1 MAADGDDAGAA
12 VARQRLALML
22 QNLRKQARN
31 KDGTPITIEQAAQHM
46 ERARPT
52 AHRIINGLP
61 GVRVKDHDVKSLAEL
76 FGADNETT
84 ATMLALAAA
93 TRVKGWF
100 SRFRDVLPPGFD
112 MYIGLEAAARAVW
125 AYEGERVHGLLQ
137 TEEYAREILRIS
149 ASDGPKAADAEFE
162 RRVAVRMRRQE
173 ILTRTDRPVDFTVV
187 LGEAVLHRTI
197 GGPAV
202 MARQLQQIN
211 ERGALPNVSV
221 KVVPYSVGA
230 HYGIDTG
237 PFAVITFPEQ
247 GGPATAYMDN
257 FTGHLLTH
265 KPSDIGRFE
274 AAAAAIDRCALNE
287 TASRNLISQRSKELS
302 SAQ

>member
-1 MAADGDDAGAA
+1 
-12 VARQRLALML
+12 
-22 QNLRKQARN
+22 
-31 KDGTPITIEQAAQHM
+31 
-46 ERARPT
+46 
-52 AHRIINGLP
+52 
-61 GVRVKDHDVKSLAEL
+61 
-76 FGADNETT
+76 
-84 ATMLALAAA
+84 MLALAAA

-173 ILTRTDRPVDFTVV
+173 ILTRSDNPVTFTVV

-221 KVVPYSVGA
+221 RVVPFSVGA
-230 HYGIDTG
+230 HYGINTG

-247 GGPATAYMDN
+247 GGPVTAYMDN

-287 TASRNLISQRSKELS
+287 PASRNLINQRAKELS
-302 SAQ
+302 SAQPS

>member
-1 MAADGDDAGAA
+1 
-12 VARQRLALML
+12 
-22 QNLRKQARN
+22 
-31 KDGTPITIEQAAQHM
+31 M

-61 GVRVKDHDVKSLAEL
+61 GVRIKDHDIKALAGL
-76 FGADNETT
+76 FGADEETK

-112 MYIGLEAAARAVW
+112 MYVGLESAARSVW

-149 ASDGPKAADAEFE
+149 AADGSTPEDSEIE
-162 RRVAVRMRRQE
+162 RRVAVRIRRQE
-173 ILTRTDRPVDFTVV
+173 ILTRRDRPADLVVV
-187 LGEAVLHRTI
+187 LGEAVLHRMI

-202 MARQLQQIN
+202 MARQLERIN
-211 ERGALPNVSV
+211 ERGELRNVFIR
-221 KVVPYSVGA
+221 VVPFGAGA

-237 PFAVITFPEQ
+237 PFAILQFPDN

-265 KPSDIGRFE
+265 KPSEITRFE
-274 AAAAAIDRCALNE
+274 AAATAINCCALNE
-287 TASRNLISQRSKELS
+287 QASRDLIHQCAKELS
-302 SAQ
+302 GA